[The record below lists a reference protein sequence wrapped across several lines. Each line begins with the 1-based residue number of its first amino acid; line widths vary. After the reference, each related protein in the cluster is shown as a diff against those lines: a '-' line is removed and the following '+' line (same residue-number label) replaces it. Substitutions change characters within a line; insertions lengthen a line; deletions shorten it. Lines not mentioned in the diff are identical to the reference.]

1 MGMRTLE
8 KPAHK
13 DFTRPSRCP
22 IIHSYTQRPLM
33 TKCIRDGKVAI
44 LYSPGFGAGWSTW
57 NNDEYREFLLHDE
70 KLVELVETKQKG
82 KIVEYVKSVYPGE
95 YLTLLDLAKLEVEWV
110 SSGTQFI
117 ITEYDGSE
125 GIEYNY
131 DNFWNVA

>member
-1 MGMRTLE
+1 
-8 KPAHK
+8 
-13 DFTRPSRCP
+13 
-22 IIHSYTQRPLM
+22 M

-57 NNDEYREFLLHDE
+57 NDDKYREFLLHDE

-95 YLTLLDLAKLEVEWV
+95 YPTLLDIAKLEVEWV

>member
-1 MGMRTLE
+1 MGMRTLDE
-8 KPAHK
+8 LAHK
-13 DFTRPSRCP
+13 DFTRPSRCL

-95 YLTLLDLAKLEVEWV
+95 YLTLLDIAKLEVEWV

-125 GIEYNY
+125 GIKYNY

>member
-1 MGMRTLE
+1 
-8 KPAHK
+8 
-13 DFTRPSRCP
+13 
-22 IIHSYTQRPLM
+22 M

-57 NNDEYREFLLHDE
+57 NDDKYREFLLHDE

>member
-1 MGMRTLE
+1 
-8 KPAHK
+8 
-13 DFTRPSRCP
+13 
-22 IIHSYTQRPLM
+22 M

-44 LYSPGFGAGWSTW
+44 LYSPGYGAGWSTW
-57 NNDEYREFLLHDE
+57 NGDEYREFLLHDE
-70 KLVELVETKQKG
+70 KLVELVETKQED

-95 YLTLLDLAKLEVEWV
+95 YITLLGLDDLEVEWV

-125 GIEYNY
+125 GIKYNY

>member
-1 MGMRTLE
+1 
-8 KPAHK
+8 
-13 DFTRPSRCP
+13 
-22 IIHSYTQRPLM
+22 M

-70 KLVELVETKQKG
+70 KLVELVETKQED

-95 YLTLLDLAKLEVEWV
+95 YITLLGLDDLEVEWV
-110 SSGTQFI
+110 SSGTQII

-125 GIEYNY
+125 GIKYNY